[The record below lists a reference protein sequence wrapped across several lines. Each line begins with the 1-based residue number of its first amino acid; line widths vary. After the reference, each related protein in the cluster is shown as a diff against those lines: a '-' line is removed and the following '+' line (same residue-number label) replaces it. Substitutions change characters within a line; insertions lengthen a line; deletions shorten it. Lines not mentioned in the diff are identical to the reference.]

1 MTEKYPFYKYQ
12 LLLPNIYI
20 PFSLMNSTTSCP
32 LSAITTFINSKLIK
46 LATSREWMWSYK
58 PPNRARLNPN
68 RRCAPLL
75 PTLGGLQW
83 RWHRSFS
90 DEALKVVTQ
99 SLMAMI
105 PILQNHYICFMCSH
119 FKPSQ
124 WDLIKNCIHSSQDQK
139 ARNKLL
145 GLEVEQNHQN
155 LQNQVLLQY
164 YHCKTNIGIH
174 EWWSIFDWI
183 HQNPSL
189 IPYKYPLENPEGEK
203 KRGKNGGKYWKR
215 NSKCEGLRA

>member
-1 MTEKYPFYKYQ
+1 LFGHCLSSSLVVLADQVGIFRRMNVASLTTLRVVTTTIWLRNTPFTLYQ

-68 RRCAPLL
+68 RRCAPLI

-124 WDLIKNCIHSSQDQK
+124 WDLIKNCIYSSQDQK

-145 GLEVEQNHQN
+145 GLEVDQN
-155 LQNQVLLQY
+155 LQNQV
-164 YHCKTNIGIH
+164 CC
-174 EWWSIFDWI
+174 SITI
-183 HQNPSL
+183 VKP
-189 IPYKYPLENPEGEK
+189 I
-203 KRGKNGGKYWKR
+203 
-215 NSKCEGLRA
+215 